1 MSDVIAAMRRT
12 LLSCTSLVRDGIAG
26 VAVSAVITSAPA
38 RAGDLEF
45 VEHALQTFFDLN
57 RQEIAVLATAL
68 AVLGFSVVSAILLMR
83 TRLRAANNEARLRSE
98 LRGLQVEADRFRA
111 LLFAEPQILISWA
124 AGDNRPQISG
134 DTSLLMPQDAQLQS
148 PQRILAFGTWLA
160 PEPALQM
167 DHAVNALREAGEG
180 FLLNLTTSSGRSI
193 EAMGRAIGGQAIVRI
208 RELSGLRRE
217 LAEMTLR
224 HKGLL
229 EETEMLRGFAAAAPW
244 PIWAKRAGG
253 GLLFANAAYARATEA
268 ANAADAVQRDLE
280 LLDSGDRGDMARAL
294 NDNSA
299 FAARLPI
306 VVGGERR
313 FYDVHALKVTG
324 GSAGIAI
331 DASEATALRDA
342 LVRMAEAHRRT
353 LDQLSSGVAVF
364 DGQRRLAFYND
375 SYRRLWDLDRAF
387 LDGNPDDSSVLDR
400 LRAARKLQEQPDFR
414 AWKAKLHE
422 AYRAIEPAKDR
433 WYLPD
438 GRAIS
443 VVTTP
448 NPEGGVTYLFD
459 DVTESLEL
467 ARRFDGLINVQRETL
482 DNLAEAVAV
491 FGSNGRA
498 QLFNP
503 AFAKMWKLSAEAL
516 QQQPHIE
523 TVEAWCRPL
532 FDDAA
537 TWQTLRE
544 AITGIENRV
553 AVPLK
558 LERKDGSVL
567 DCMTM
572 PLPDGATMLTF
583 QDITDTENVER
594 ALRERNEALETADQ
608 MKVDFVHH
616 VSYELRSPLTNI
628 IGFADLLTDR
638 ATGPLVPKQAEYLG
652 YITTSTS
659 ALLAIINN
667 ILDLATIDA
676 GAMTLELGTVD
687 IRKTIE
693 AAAEGI
699 QDRLARDR
707 IALKIDADPG
717 IGAFIGDER
726 RVVQVLYNLLA
737 NAVGFS
743 PQDAAITLS
752 ARRTEHR
759 VVFAVTDSG
768 PGIPSDVKDKVFDW
782 FESHSNGSRHRG
794 AGLGLSLVR
803 SFVELHGGKVRVDSI
818 VGKGTTVTCDFP
830 TDQAHRNAAE

>member
-1 MSDVIAAMRRT
+1 
-12 LLSCTSLVRDGIAG
+12 
-26 VAVSAVITSAPA
+26 
-38 RAGDLEF
+38 
-45 VEHALQTFFDLN
+45 
-57 RQEIAVLATAL
+57 
-68 AVLGFSVVSAILLMR
+68 
-83 TRLRAANNEARLRSE
+83 
-98 LRGLQVEADRFRA
+98 
-111 LLFAEPQILISWA
+111 
-124 AGDNRPQISG
+124 
-134 DTSLLMPQDAQLQS
+134 
-148 PQRILAFGTWLA
+148 
-160 PEPALQM
+160 M

-180 FLLNLTTSSGRSI
+180 FLLNLTTSTGRSI

-268 ANAADAVQRDLE
+268 ANVADAVQRDLE
-280 LLDSGDRGDMARAL
+280 LLDSGDRSDMARAL

-387 LDGNPDDSSVLDR
+387 LDGNPDNSSVLDR

-459 DVTESLEL
+459 DVTESLDL

-523 TVEAWCRPL
+523 IRQWRRCLHRPAL
-532 FDDAA
+532 AEPGAA
-537 TWQTLRE
+537 ARFLHRHE
-544 AITGIENRV
+544 GY
-553 AVPLK
+553 
-558 LERKDGSVL
+558 VL
-567 DCMTM
+567 D
-572 PLPDGATMLTF
+572 
-583 QDITDTENVER
+583 
-594 ALRERNEALETADQ
+594 
-608 MKVDFVHH
+608 
-616 VSYELRSPLTNI
+616 
-628 IGFADLLTDR
+628 
-638 ATGPLVPKQAEYLG
+638 
-652 YITTSTS
+652 
-659 ALLAIINN
+659 
-667 ILDLATIDA
+667 
-676 GAMTLELGTVD
+676 
-687 IRKTIE
+687 
-693 AAAEGI
+693 
-699 QDRLARDR
+699 
-707 IALKIDADPG
+707 
-717 IGAFIGDER
+717 
-726 RVVQVLYNLLA
+726 VQVSLP
-737 NAVGFS
+737 G
-743 PQDAAITLS
+743 S
-752 ARRTEHR
+752 ACPRQPAGPPRRAR
-759 VVFAVTDSG
+759 KPR
-768 PGIPSDVKDKVFDW
+768 PGS
-782 FESHSNGSRHRG
+782 
-794 AGLGLSLVR
+794 
-803 SFVELHGGKVRVDSI
+803 
-818 VGKGTTVTCDFP
+818 
-830 TDQAHRNAAE
+830 